1 MVVWYSCSTGAQ
13 VRRRSGAAAGRGGG
27 GQASEQRA
35 GCWKREYKWA
45 PSDPAPRESC
55 RFACRSTATA
65 HTAHTAPP
73 SRPLALACLCPVSSV
88 SAAGGLNR
96 NLFFSGQN
104 QLGSEQSAG
113 GEASLA
119 MLSSLVS
126 NRAVLSAASSNTQG
140 RGVPAYR
147 PRPFSLPF
155 PFLLQLAGR
164 TRQLQSE
171 EADCR
176 GVRRF

>member
-1 MVVWYSCSTGAQ
+1 MGSVRPSTSRVMPLCLSKYGDRSYCTYSSAIST
-13 VRRRSGAAAGRGGG
+13 SGSGSGVPVT
-27 GQASEQRA
+27 SF
-35 GCWKREYKWA
+35 KRFKSLEKK
-45 PSDPAPRESC
+45 S
-55 RFACRSTATA
+55 F
-65 HTAHTAPP
+65 
-73 SRPLALACLCPVSSV
+73 
-88 SAAGGLNR
+88 
-96 NLFFSGQN
+96 LFFPKPA
-104 QLGSEQSAG
+104 LIEQSAG